1 MNRRSFLAAA
11 VAALAGSTVAKDA
24 VLPLTLPDTPVEL
37 AKQAGMAV
45 PPAAVAEAVKQSVP
59 TPYGIHPALLDRNH
73 LQTLDAMYE
82 EFARAMAERI
92 DQEFWASATTC
103 QKTQAKLAPA
113 CKKITGFPVRKFTH

>member
-11 VAALAGSTVAKDA
+11 VAALAGSTVAKGA

-45 PPAAVAEAVKQSVP
+45 PPAAEAAKQSVS
-59 TPYGIHPALLDRNH
+59 TPYGIHPALLGGGYLRIHDLIYEKFAREMAKRI
-73 LQTLDAMYE
+73 DE
-82 EFARAMAERI
+82 EFWVSVDA
-92 DQEFWASATTC
+92 C

-113 CKKITGFPVRKFTH
+113 CKRITGFPVRKFTH

>member
-11 VAALAGSTVAKDA
+11 VAALAGSTVAKGA

-45 PPAAVAEAVKQSVP
+45 PPVAAEPAKVFFWGTK
-59 TPYGIHPALLDRNH
+59 GIHPALLDRNH

>member
-11 VAALAGSTVAKDA
+11 VAALAGSTVAKGA

-45 PPAAVAEAVKQSVP
+45 PPVAADPAKVFFWGTKGV
-59 TPYGIHPALLDRNH
+59 HPALLDDSFLRIH
-73 LQTLDAMYE
+73 DAMYE
-82 EFARAMAERI
+82 KFARAMAERI
-92 DQEFWASATTC
+92 DQEFWVSATAC